1 MKQEKLVAVLIAG
14 CLILGG
20 AALVVRGSQDRR
32 APVIKVKKADLTYQ
46 EGQGYG
52 ELLKGVSA
60 EDNRDG
66 DLTDEVFVDRVVQI
80 KDGKAIV
87 YYGVMDKAKNVGTAK
102 RTVNY
107 VENGNAQTDAHPN
120 TENIADENT
129 EQSGEAAASQN
140 EPAKADANNDLTP
153 VGEAPVIAL
162 TTDQVTIAAGTE
174 FDLMS
179 EVKGVADGS
188 DDADSLS
195 TRISVDGQYDVNT
208 PGSYLLHYYV
218 IDSDGNTSEVKTLTL
233 NVQ

>member
-14 CLILGG
+14 CLVLGG
-20 AALVVRGSQDRR
+20 AALIVRGTQDRQ
-32 APVIKVKKADLTYQ
+32 APVIKVKKADITYQ

-60 EDNRDG
+60 KDNRDG
-66 DLTDEVFVDRVVQI
+66 DVTDNVFVDRVVPI

-87 YYGVMDKAKNVGTAK
+87 YYGVMDKAKNVGTAQ

-107 VENGNAQTDAHPN
+107 VENGTAQTDVAPKAEDTVSEDMN
-120 TENIADENT
+120 
-129 EQSGEAAASQN
+129 QSGDAATHQEENAKEN
-140 EPAKADANNDLTP
+140 ENNDLIP
-153 VGEAPVIAL
+153 SGEAPVIAL

-179 EVKGVADGS
+179 VVKGVADNS
-188 DDADSLS
+188 DDADALS
-195 TRISVDGQYDVNT
+195 TRISVDGEYDVNT
-208 PGSYLLHYYV
+208 PGSYTLQYYV
-218 IDSDGNTSEVKTLTL
+218 IDSDGNTSEAKTLTL

>member
-20 AALVVRGSQDRR
+20 VALVVRGSQDRQ

-52 ELLKGVSA
+52 ELLKGV
-60 EDNRDG
+60 
-66 DLTDEVFVDRVVQI
+66 
-80 KDGKAIV
+80 KAIV

-140 EPAKADANNDLTP
+140 EPAKADVNNDLTP

-179 EVKGVADGS
+179 VVKGVADGS

>member
-20 AALVVRGSQDRR
+20 VALVVRGSQDRQ
-32 APVIKVKKADLTYQ
+32 APDIKVKKADLTYQ

-107 VENGNAQTDAHPN
+107 VEDGNAHPK
-120 TENIADENT
+120 TEDTAAENT
-129 EQSGEAAASQN
+129 EQSQDASAAQN

-153 VGEAPVIAL
+153 VG
-162 TTDQVTIAAGTE
+162 
-174 FDLMS
+174 
-179 EVKGVADGS
+179 GS
-188 DDADSLS
+188 
-195 TRISVDGQYDVNT
+195 TGNRTYNR
-208 PGSYLLHYYV
+208 PG
-218 IDSDGNTSEVKTLTL
+218 NNCRPEQNLTL
-233 NVQ
+233 

>member
-20 AALVVRGSQDRR
+20 VALVVRGSQDRQ

-107 VENGNAQTDAHPN
+107 VEDGNVHPK
-120 TENIADENT
+120 TEDTAAENT
-129 EQSGEAAASQN
+129 EQSQDASTAQN
-140 EPAKADANNDLTP
+140 EPAKADVNNDLTP

-179 EVKGVADGS
+179 VVKGVADGS

-218 IDSDGNTSEVKTLTL
+218 IDADGNTSEVKTLTL

>member
-20 AALVVRGSQDRR
+20 AALVVRGSQDRQ
-32 APVIKVKKADLTYQ
+32 APVIKVKKSDITYQ

-107 VENGNAQTDAHPN
+107 VEDGNVHPK
-120 TENIADENT
+120 TEDTAAENT
-129 EQSGEAAASQN
+129 EQSPDAAASQN

-179 EVKGVADGS
+179 VVKGVADGS

>member
-20 AALVVRGSQDRR
+20 AALVVRGSQDRQ

-107 VENGNAQTDAHPN
+107 VENGNVHPK
-120 TENIADENT
+120 TEDTAAENT
-129 EQSGEAAASQN
+129 EQSQEEAVSQN
-140 EPAKADANNDLTP
+140 EPAKANENNDLTP

-179 EVKGVADGS
+179 VVKGVADNS
-188 DDADSLS
+188 DDTDSLS
-195 TRISVDGQYDVNT
+195 TRISVDGQYDVNV

-218 IDSDGNTSEVKTLTL
+218 IDSDGNASEVKALTL

>member
-20 AALVVRGSQDRR
+20 AALVVRGSQDRQ

-107 VENGNAQTDAHPN
+107 VEDGNVHPK
-120 TENIADENT
+120 TEDTVGENT
-129 EQSGEAAASQN
+129 EQFQDEAVSQN
-140 EPAKADANNDLTP
+140 EPAKADTNNDLTP

-179 EVKGVADGS
+179 VVKGVADGS

-218 IDSDGNTSEVKTLTL
+218 IDSDGNTSEVKALTL

>member
-20 AALVVRGSQDRR
+20 AALVVRGSQDRQ
-32 APVIKVKKADLTYQ
+32 APVIKMKKADLTYQ
-46 EGQGYG
+46 EGKGYG

-107 VENGNAQTDAHPN
+107 VEDGNTHPK
-120 TENIADENT
+120 TEDTAAENT
-129 EQSGEAAASQN
+129 EQSQDASTAQN

-179 EVKGVADGS
+179 VVKGVADGS

>member
-20 AALVVRGSQDRR
+20 IALVVRGSQDRQ
-32 APVIKVKKADLTYQ
+32 APVIKVKKADITYQ

-60 EDNRDG
+60 KDNRDG
-66 DLTDEVFVDRVVQI
+66 DLTDDVFVDRVVQI

-107 VENGNAQTDAHPN
+107 IEDGNPHPK
-120 TENIADENT
+120 TEDTAAENT
-129 EQSGEAAASQN
+129 EQSQDASAAQN
-140 EPAKADANNDLTP
+140 DPAKANENNDLTP

-179 EVKGVADGS
+179 VVKGVADGS

-218 IDSDGNTSEVKTLTL
+218 IDADGNTSEVKTLTL

>member
-1 MKQEKLVAVLIAG
+1 MH
-14 CLILGG
+14 ILTQKIQ
-20 AALVVRGSQDRR
+20 R
-32 APVIKVKKADLTYQ
+32 
-46 EGQGYG
+46 
-52 ELLKGVSA
+52 
-60 EDNRDG
+60 
-66 DLTDEVFVDRVVQI
+66 
-80 KDGKAIV
+80 
-87 YYGVMDKAKNVGTAK
+87 
-102 RTVNY
+102 
-107 VENGNAQTDAHPN
+107 H
-120 TENIADENT
+120 ENT
-129 EQSGEAAASQN
+129 EQSREAAAAQN

-179 EVKGVADGS
+179 VVKGVADGS

>member
-20 AALVVRGSQDRR
+20 AALVVRGSQDRQ
-32 APVIKVKKADLTYQ
+32 APVIKVKKSDITYQ

-107 VENGNAQTDAHPN
+107 VEDGNVHPK
-120 TENIADENT
+120 TEDTAAENT
-129 EQSGEAAASQN
+129 EQSPDAAASQN

-179 EVKGVADGS
+179 VVKGVADGS

-218 IDSDGNTSEVKTLTL
+218 IDADGNTSEVKTLTL

>member
-20 AALVVRGSQDRR
+20 AALVARGSQDRQ

-66 DLTDEVFVDRVVQI
+66 DLTDKVFVDRVVQI

-102 RTVNY
+102 QTVNY
-107 VENGNAQTDAHPN
+107 VEDGNVHPKIED
-120 TENIADENT
+120 TAAENT
-129 EQSGEAAASQN
+129 EQSQDAAASQN
-140 EPAKADANNDLTP
+140 EPAKANENNDLTP

-179 EVKGVADGS
+179 VVKGVADGS

-218 IDSDGNTSEVKTLTL
+218 IDSDGNTSEVKALTL